1 MLVTTINE
9 KGGHEFEQGKI
20 YQRVWKEERGGRNIG
35 SYVYNLKNKIL
46 QWEQKILYGGCS
58 LKGRNLS
65 KEQVSFYI

>member
-1 MLVTTINE
+1 MGCGNVRE
-9 KGGHEFEQGKI
+9 
-20 YQRVWKEERGGRNIG
+20 
-35 SYVYNLKNKIL
+35 YVYNLKNKIL